1 MVSQRLMVR
10 FTPSEGAVI
19 RMLGLVERRGYA
31 LRAVKMEERTD
42 DASLTVEVEPRDP
55 ARRVEVVARQLQ
67 RLVDVNSVSIVTCT
81 EGSLP

>member
-42 DASLTVEVEPRDP
+42 EASLTVEVEPRDP